1 MAPILSFLISSGSKN
16 KEPRY
21 ICLSEAKASLRLK
34 ILMTS
39 GSKKGT
45 QIYYSFLSKVPA
57 NKPPSRFPE
66 RAPIEKEAHLQG
78 LLHISQKTSSF
89 GFPSKGSLPEAP
101 SMEPLERERCPIPRA
116 PSSSCQSPW

>member
-1 MAPILSFLISSGSKN
+1 MAPVLSFLISSVSKK

-45 QIYYSFLSKVPA
+45 KIYYSFLSNVPA
-57 NKPPSRFPE
+57 KNP
-66 RAPIEKEAHLQG
+66 LQV
-78 LLHISQKTSSF
+78 LQK
-89 GFPSKGSLPEAP
+89 GPYREGG
-101 SMEPLERERCPIPRA
+101 PLRGHFA
-116 PSSSCQSPW
+116 YLS